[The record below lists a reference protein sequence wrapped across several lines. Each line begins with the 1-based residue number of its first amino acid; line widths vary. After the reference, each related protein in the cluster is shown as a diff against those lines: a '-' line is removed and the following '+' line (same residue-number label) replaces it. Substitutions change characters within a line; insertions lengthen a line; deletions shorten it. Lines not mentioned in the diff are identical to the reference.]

1 MSSKVIRTEDF
12 VLEDPIMR
20 PDSTTAFT
28 ITYVEKRDPVSESQV
43 LECYTE
49 YEDLPADHPLRQRY
63 DTDMETW
70 LRREKARPPQPLR
83 LHWHM
88 VAEDGVSAER
98 VRRAWLDGEDAL
110 MDGGEPVV
118 TELLRNYLRRKYGDH
133 D

>member
-1 MSSKVIRTEDF
+1 MNHIVHYVDLKQSIRGYDWVWYKSKQ
-12 VLEDPIMR
+12 
-20 PDSTTAFT
+20 SGS
-28 ITYVEKRDPVSESQV
+28 K
-43 LECYTE
+43 ECYAE

-63 DTDMETW
+63 DTDMEAW

-83 LHWHM
+83 LHWHI

-98 VRRAWLDGEDAL
+98 VRRTWLDGEDAL